1 VSRISG
7 PSLLSP
13 KKPSIGS
20 RILLSIV
27 GAKEGGVRATSMIC
41 SFDSSMIQ
49 TTSSS
54 LFFVGENVLFSRAW
68 KRNMDCWGNPAIR

>member
-1 VSRISG
+1 MVFSIFSTGTLLEGSFFYRMSRISD
-7 PSLLSP
+7 PDFFPRKSQALVP
-13 KKPSIGS
+13 

-54 LFFVGENVLFSRAW
+54 LFFG
-68 KRNMDCWGNPAIR
+68 G